1 MGVYGP
7 NVTAVM
13 AKFTYLIN
21 SFKEGRKFA
30 KRKNEVGI
38 FAMKLFPTFFGY
50 ETFPDIFW
58 LTTCQAISTLKKKH
72 AVPTANRNTEA
83 SCTDSQQEHIPR
95 VTIHQLPMTDL

>member
-1 MGVYGP
+1 MSQQSWRSLD
-7 NVTAVM
+7 TS
-13 AKFTYLIN
+13 LIRSKKVAN
-21 SFKEGRKFA
+21 SQKEKT
-30 KRKNEVGI
+30 
-38 FAMKLFPTFFGY
+38 KLFPTFFGY